1 MTRGF
6 SYLIRVLLVSMMLLS
21 STSCANLDTQA
32 VFEAIA
38 GSAALDEATV
48 AAGLREALEV
58 GTDRTVAS
66 TSTVDGFLGNVL
78 IRITLPEEF
87 DEMASLLRGIGFDDQ
102 VDDLEIA
109 MNRAAERAS
118 GEARDVFWDSIR
130 SMSIADAFGILRG
143 PDDAAT
149 DYFRQRTES
158 ELQTRFSP
166 IVQDK
171 MTEVGLYRIY
181 EELSGYYERLPFV
194 EKPAL
199 DLEQYIT
206 DSALEGLF
214 TILAQ
219 EEARIRKD
227 PLARS
232 TNLLKR
238 VFSSQKP

>member
-1 MTRGF
+1 MSRK
-6 SYLIRVLLVSMMLLS
+6 YHYPIRVLLIVSSILLI
-21 STSCANLDTQA
+21 TSCANIDTQA
-32 VFEAIA
+32 VFEAIS
-38 GSAALDEATV
+38 GSTVLDEATV

-58 GTDRTVAS
+58 GTDRTVAG
-66 TSTVDGFLGNVL
+66 TSTVDGFLGNAL
-78 IRITLPEEF
+78 IRIALPEEF
-87 DEMASLLRGIGFDDQ
+87 DEMASLLRGIGFDDE
-102 VDDLEIA
+102 VDDMEIA

-149 DYFRQRTES
+149 NYFRQHTES
-158 ELQTRFSP
+158 ELRARFSP
-166 IVQDK
+166 IVQNK

-194 EKPAL
+194 EKPAI

-214 TILAQ
+214 TVLAQ
-219 EEARIRKD
+219 EEASIRKD

-232 TNLLKR
+232 TDLLRR
-238 VFSSQKP
+238 VFSSL